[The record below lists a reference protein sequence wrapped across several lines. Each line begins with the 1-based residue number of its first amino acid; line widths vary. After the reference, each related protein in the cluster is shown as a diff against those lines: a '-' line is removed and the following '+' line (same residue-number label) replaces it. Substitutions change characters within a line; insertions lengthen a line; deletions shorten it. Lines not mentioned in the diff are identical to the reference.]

1 MTTVNPLQSALQNAY
16 SQLNNQVQSNR
27 PGQVEADVMRF
38 FGAPASLLQDL
49 RNDLKAVTDGPNPH
63 RAVDNLLTGLQKL
76 EMFTAGPSIATEMP
90 AGREPSIGDKFF
102 VKGENGEPKEV
113 PMAKEMP
120 AGREPSVG
128 DKFFVKGE
136 NGEPKEVPMAKEMPA
151 GREPS
156 VGDKFFVKGENGEP
170 KEIPLAKEM
179 PAGREP
185 SVGDKFFVKGE
196 NGEPKEVPLAKEM
209 PAGREPS
216 IGDKF
221 FVKGENGEPKEITPA
236 REMPAGREP
245 SVGDK
250 FFVKGADGQPE
261 EILLDAKADNVI
273 LSLKKLL
280 DANATGTDIQQAV
293 ATLSSTLQG
302 LTGAIANDSE
312 KLKAALLNSIRSQS

>member
-1 MTTVNPLQSALQNAY
+1 
-16 SQLNNQVQSNR
+16 
-27 PGQVEADVMRF
+27 
-38 FGAPASLLQDL
+38 
-49 RNDLKAVTDGPNPH
+49 
-63 RAVDNLLTGLQKL
+63 
-76 EMFTAGPSIATEMP
+76 
-90 AGREPSIGDKFF
+90 
-102 VKGENGEPKEV
+102 NGEPKEV
-113 PMAKEMP
+113 P
-120 AGREPSVG
+120 
-128 DKFFVKGE
+128 
-136 NGEPKEVPMAKEMPA
+136 
-151 GREPS
+151 
-156 VGDKFFVKGENGEP
+156 
-170 KEIPLAKEM
+170 I
-179 PAGREP
+179 
-185 SVGDKFFVKGE
+185 
-196 NGEPKEVPLAKEM
+196 AKEM

-221 FVKGENGEPKEITPA
+221 FVKGENGEPKEIPMA
-236 REMPAGREP
+236 KEMPAGREP

>member
-128 DKFFVKGE
+128 DKFFVKG
-136 NGEPKEVPMAKEMPA
+136 
-151 GREPS
+151 
-156 VGDKFFVKGENGEP
+156 
-170 KEIPLAKEM
+170 
-179 PAGREP
+179 
-185 SVGDKFFVKGE
+185 
-196 NGEPKEVPLAKEM
+196 
-209 PAGREPS
+209 
-216 IGDKF
+216 
-221 FVKGENGEPKEITPA
+221 
-236 REMPAGREP
+236 
-245 SVGDK
+245 
-250 FFVKGADGQPE
+250 ADGRPE

>member
-136 NGEPKEVPMAKEMPA
+136 NGEPKE
-151 GREPS
+151 
-156 VGDKFFVKGENGEP
+156 
-170 KEIPLAKEM
+170 IPLAK
-179 PAGREP
+179 
-185 SVGDKFFVKGE
+185 
-196 NGEPKEVPLAKEM
+196 
-209 PAGREPS
+209 
-216 IGDKF
+216 
-221 FVKGENGEPKEITPA
+221 
-236 REMPAGREP
+236 EMPAGREP